1 MAEVELVFGEQ
12 LDDEE
17 LLEYFWACL
26 KEAEAVQADYV
37 DTWTDLFKL
46 YADGDGLRQDLR
58 IKQRNE
64 GHEVLALPY
73 ASGIIDTMIGSDTAD
88 RKEVRF
94 RGQDGFPEDEIA
106 AELYTRLVRAASIKE
121 QCHIQDSRV
130 QHNQLCTGYGF
141 SETRL
146 MTERRPMRPIR
157 RWVPLWEMLWDPKAL
172 EPDLSDRAYDIRR
185 RKWTAEKVQARWS
198 KKKDDVADLVRD
210 GKPPAPTV
218 RGINRASGG
227 GRSVFPAKDSQKRVE
242 IHDFCYQRRVPRV
255 VFRDPRQEAQED
267 VLEDEYLARLSE
279 VEEENKS
286 LQEAFLRESEEF
298 LAGGDTDPVSLEPL
312 PPPQEPEL
320 VALEELE
327 RYDAPCYY
335 RAYVAAKLGAKDG
348 GVVLE
353 HKKQDVPAFPRTA
366 VCGAPDEMP
375 DEERLEYFGP
385 LRRIADMQRVIN
397 KAWRLWI
404 EIMER
409 GVKGGGGLLEEDA
422 LPEGVTLEQFSK
434 NASTPGMWAMLA
446 SGALS
451 QNKYKELSAGFS
463 PQGVVEF
470 LTFVKDQLGE
480 VSLVSK
486 ALQGTEGGDKAN
498 ALVSNLQ
505 QQNRLALN
513 PYLEPMA
520 QYRMQTGM
528 LMAQI
533 FFHHVPTSDVDKI
546 LGDVIIPG
554 VTHVE
559 ATDPTTGALQRDPKT
574 LAPVMQPLFYKEPT
588 GPDDPG
594 IPMTAGRWLKGID
607 PGGLDMV
614 SDTGQATP
622 TMRQA
627 VVQAFVQT
635 DAIRSFLDAGMADV
649 ILPIFAKNLLAIV
662 DPEDAKGVVEK
673 LEKRFNEAEA
683 MKTVEGMLQ
692 AFQGLPPDQQQGV
705 AQQIFEQLQAMQQAQ
720 GGGEEAGQ
728 GGEPPVQ

>member
-1 MAEVELVFGEQ
+1 MAVEVELVFGEQ

-17 LLEYFWACL
+17 LLEYFWSCC
-26 KEAEAVQADYV
+26 KEADAVQSDYIEV
-37 DTWTDLFKL
+37 WTDLFSL

-58 IKQRNE
+58 AKKRKAGE
-64 GHEVLALPY
+64 EVLALPY

-94 RGQDGFPEDEIA
+94 KGQDGFPEDDIA
-106 AELYTRLVRAASIKE
+106 AELYTRLVRAASVKE
-121 QCHIQDSRV
+121 NCHIQDSRT
-130 QHNQLCTGYGF
+130 QHNQLCTGYGW

-146 MTERRPMRPIR
+146 MTEKRPMRPIR
-157 RWVPLWEMLWDPKAL
+157 RWCPLWEMRWDPKAL

-185 RKWTAEKVQARWS
+185 RKWTVEKVQAKWS
-198 KKKDDVADLVRD
+198 KKKQEVQDMVRD
-210 GKPPAPTV
+210 AGVPRPTV

-227 GRSVFPAKDSQKRVE
+227 GKGVSPAQDSQKRVE
-242 IHDFCYQRRVPRV
+242 LHDFCYQRPTARV
-255 VFRDPRQEAQED
+255 VFRDPRQAASED

-279 VEEENKS
+279 VEEENKA
-286 LQEAFLRESEEF
+286 QEEAFLRESEEF
-298 LAGGDTDPVSLEPL
+298 LAGGDTDPVTLQPL
-312 PPPQEPEL
+312 PQPQPPQP

-327 RYDAPCYY
+327 SYDAPCFY
-335 RAYVAAKLGAKDG
+335 RAYIAATLSSKDG

-353 HKKQDVPAFPRTA
+353 HKKQDVNAFPRTA

-375 DEERLEYFGP
+375 DEERVEYFGP

-409 GVKGGGGLLEEDA
+409 AVKGGGGMVEEDV
-422 LPEGVTLEQFSK
+422 LPEGVTIEQFAKKMSV
-434 NASTPGMWAMLA
+434 PGMWVLLA
-446 SGALS
+446 SGSIA
-451 QNKYKELSAGFS
+451 QGKVKELSAGFS

-470 LTFVKDQLGE
+470 LTFVKDQIGE

-498 ALVSNLQ
+498 ALISNLQ

-520 QYRMQTGM
+520 QFRMATGM

-533 FFHHVPTSDVDKI
+533 FFHHVPTADIDKI
-546 LGDVIIPG
+546 LGAVEIPG

-559 ATDPTTGALQRDPKT
+559 AVDPMTGAMQRDPKS
-574 LAPVMQPLFYKEPT
+574 LEPVMEPVMDEM
-588 GPDDPG
+588 GR
-594 IPMTAGRWLKGID
+594 PMTAGRWLKGID
-607 PGGLDMV
+607 PSGLDMV

-635 DAIRSFLDAGMADV
+635 DAIRSFMDAGMADV
-649 ILPIFAKNLLAIV
+649 ILPVFAKNLLAVV
-662 DPEDAKGVVEK
+662 DPEEAKGIVTK

-683 MKTVEGMLQ
+683 LKTVEGMLG
-692 AFQGLPPDQQQGV
+692 AFQGLPPEQQQGV
-705 AQQIFEQLQAMQQAQ
+705 AQQIFQQLQAMQEQQAPSE
-720 GGGEEAGQ
+720 GGGGQ
-728 GGEPPVQ
+728 PAEQPVQ

>member
-26 KEAEAVQADYV
+26 KEAEAVQADYI
-37 DTWTDLFKL
+37 DNWTDLFKL

-58 IKQRNE
+58 VKQRKD
-64 GHEVLALPY
+64 GQEVLSLPY

-94 RGQDGFPEDEIA
+94 RGQDGEEEDEIA
-106 AELYTRLVRAASIKE
+106 AELYTRLVRAASVKE
-121 QCHIQDSRV
+121 QCHIQDTRV
-130 QHNQLCTGYGF
+130 QHNQLCTGYGVA
-141 SETRL
+141 ETRL
-146 MTERRPMRPIR
+146 ATEKRPMRPIR
-157 RWVPLWEMLWDPKAL
+157 RWVPLWEMLWDPKSL

-210 GKPPAPTV
+210 GKLPAPTV

-227 GRSVFPAKDSQKRVE
+227 GRNAFPAKDSQKRVD
-242 IHDFCYQRRVPRV
+242 IYDFCYQRRVPRV
-255 VFRDPRQEAQED
+255 VFRDPRQSAPED

-279 VEEENKS
+279 VEEENNS

-298 LAGGDTDPVSLEPL
+298 LAGGDTDPVSLQPL

-335 RAYVAAKLGAKDG
+335 RAYIAAKLSAKDG

-353 HKKQDVPAFPRTA
+353 HKKQDVPCFPRTF

-397 KAWRLWI
+397 KSWRLWI

-409 GVKGGGGLLEEDA
+409 AVKGGGGLVEEDS
-422 LPEGVTLEQFSK
+422 LPEGMKIDEFAKKMSI
-434 NASTPGMWAMLA
+434 PGMWVLVAQ
-446 SGALS
+446 GAIGGG
-451 QNKYKELSAGFS
+451 KIKELSAGFS

-470 LTFVKDQLGE
+470 LQFVKGQLQE
-480 VSLVSK
+480 VSLVSD
-486 ALQGTEGGDKAN
+486 ALKGTEGGDKAN

-528 LMAQI
+528 LMAWI
-533 FFHHVPTSDVDKI
+533 FFHHVPTADVDKI
-546 LGDVIIPG
+546 LGNVVIPG

-559 ATDPTTGALQRDPKT
+559 ATDPMTGAVQRDPKD
-574 LAPVMQPLFYKEPT
+574 LEPVMQPLFYKEPA
-588 GPDDPG
+588 GPGDPG

-649 ILPIFAKNLLAIV
+649 ILPVFAKNLLSVV
-662 DPEDAKGVVEK
+662 DPEDAKQVVDK

-683 MKTVEGMLQ
+683 MKTVDGMLQ
-692 AFQGLPPDQQQGV
+692 AFTGLPPDQQQQV
-705 AQQIFEQLQAMQQAQ
+705 SQQIFMQLQQMQQAQ
-720 GGGEEAGQ
+720 GGGGEAGQ
-728 GGEPPVQ
+728 PAEPPVQ